1 MKQLLKDI
9 ADMFLSIIET
19 YGAKISN
26 WAWHKRWSERP
37 YARYI
42 GKTGK
47 IYDIPKNDKQWN
59 LF

>member
-9 ADMFLSIIET
+9 TDMFLSIVET

-42 GKTGK
+42 GKTGR
-47 IYDIPKNDKQWN
+47 IYDIPKNDKK
-59 LF
+59 